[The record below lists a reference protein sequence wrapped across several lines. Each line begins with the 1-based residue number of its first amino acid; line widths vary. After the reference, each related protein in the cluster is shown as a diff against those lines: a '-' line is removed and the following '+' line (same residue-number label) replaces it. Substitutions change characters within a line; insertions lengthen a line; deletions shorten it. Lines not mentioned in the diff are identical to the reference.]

1 MPVISF
7 IFQIGRKRRKR
18 RVKGESGQRETRKK
32 CWDLDDDSRRQ
43 DGGVHGWRYQEAAGG
58 RAEGLGKE
66 GGMDTQD
73 GRLRGR
79 WRREGQKDRATGA

>member
-1 MPVISF
+1 MNGIPET
-7 IFQIGRKRRKR
+7 GRGK
-18 RVKGESGQRETRKK
+18 
-32 CWDLDDDSRRQ
+32 DDDSRRQ

-79 WRREGQKDRATGA
+79 WRREGQKDRAVKPNTTVKKGNEVTPNDILLYS